1 MKFVDEAE
9 ITVEAGKGGNGCQAF
24 RREKYIAK
32 GGPNGG
38 DGGDGGSIYLLGDS
52 GLNTLVDFRFQP
64 QYRAQTGQSG
74 RSKNCTGSAGVDL
87 VVRVPVGTS
96 VVDGST
102 EELIADI
109 SADGMKVLVAKG
121 GVHGLGNTRFKSST
135 NRTPTKTTNGT
146 PGEHRTLQ
154 LQLKVLADVGLLGM
168 PNAGKSTLIRSV
180 SAARPK
186 VADYPFTT
194 LVPNLG
200 VVSVS
205 SERSF
210 VMADIPGVIEGAS
223 EGAGLGFRFL
233 KHLSRTR
240 LLLHLLDVAPL
251 DGSDPVVHAR
261 KIAEEL
267 EKFSPTMAKK
277 ERWLVLNK
285 LDLVP
290 EDEREALITR
300 LKSELA
306 WTGKV
311 FPITAISGEGCPAL
325 CQAIMV
331 SVESHREQLL
341 EDPDYQE
348 AQAEFDREMEY
359 EIRKSIEQS
368 KAARR
373 AKLAA
378 LRAQGEEDD
387 DDYDEDD
394 IADYEN
400 AGY

>member
-9 ITVEAGKGGNGCQAF
+9 ITVEAGKGGNGCQSF
-24 RREKYIAK
+24 RREKFIAK

-38 DGGDGGSIYLLGDS
+38 DGGDGGSVYLLGDS
-52 GLNTLVDFRFQP
+52 SLNTLVDFRFQP
-64 QYRAQTGQSG
+64 QYRAQSGQG
-74 RSKNCTGSAGVDL
+74 GMSKNCTGRSGEDL
-87 VVRVPVGTS
+87 VIRVPVGTS
-96 VVDGST
+96 VVDANT

-109 SADGMKVLVAKG
+109 SGDGLTVLVAKG
-121 GVHGLGNTRFKSST
+121 GFHGLGNTRFKSST

-146 PGEHRTLQ
+146 PGEYRVLQ

-168 PNAGKSTLIRSV
+168 PNAGKSTLIRAV

-200 VVSVS
+200 VVRVG

-240 LLLHLLDVAPL
+240 LLLHLLDIAPL
-251 DGSDPVVHAR
+251 DGADPVVHAR
-261 KIAEEL
+261 NIAEEL
-267 EKFSPTMAKK
+267 AKFSPTLAKK

-285 LDLVP
+285 FDLVP
-290 EDEREALITR
+290 EEQRESLVEEIVR
-300 LKSELA
+300 ELG
-306 WTGKV
+306 WQGRV
-311 FPITAISGEGCPAL
+311 FRITAINGAGCSDL

-331 SVESHREQLL
+331 SVEEHRQRLI
-341 EDPDYQE
+341 EDVDYQE
-348 AQAEFDREMEY
+348 QQTQFDREMEY
-359 EIRKSIEQS
+359 EIRKSIES
-368 KAARR
+368 SRAARR
-373 AKLAA
+373 ASEDLDDFDEF
-378 LRAQGEEDD
+378 EEDD
-387 DDYDEDD
+387 S
-394 IADYEN
+394 
-400 AGY
+400 

>member
-9 ITVEAGKGGNGCQAF
+9 ITVEAGKGGNGCMSF
-24 RREKYIAK
+24 RREKFIAK

-38 DGGDGGSIYLLGDS
+38 DGGDGGSVYLMGDS
-52 GLNTLVDFRFQP
+52 SLNTLVDFRYQP
-64 QYRAQTGQSG
+64 QYRAQSGMGGGSKGCTG
-74 RSKNCTGSAGVDL
+74 RSGEDL

-96 VVDGST
+96 VVDSDT

-109 SADGMKVLVAKG
+109 SLDRQVVLVAKG
-121 GVHGLGNTRFKSST
+121 GIHGLGNTRFKSST

-146 PGEHRTLQ
+146 PGEFRVLQ

-168 PNAGKSTLIRSV
+168 PNAGKSTLIRAV
-180 SAARPK
+180 SSAKPK

-200 VVSVS
+200 VVRVS
-205 SERSF
+205 AERSF

-251 DGSDPVVHAR
+251 DDSDPVHHAR

-267 EKFSPTMAKK
+267 EKFSPTLAKK

-285 LDLVP
+285 FDLIP
-290 EDEREALITR
+290 EEEREELVAR
-300 LKSELA
+300 LVRELD
-306 WTGKV
+306 WEGKV
-311 FPITAISGEGCPAL
+311 FKITAISGEGCPDL

-331 SVESHREQLL
+331 SVEEHRKRLL

-348 AQAEFDREMEY
+348 LQAELDREMEY
-359 EIRKSIEQS
+359 EIRKSIES
-368 KAARR
+368 TRGSR
-373 AKLAA
+373 D
-378 LRAQGEEDD
+378 ETDD
-387 DDYDEDD
+387 DDMLDDDLEEEDF
-394 IADYEN
+394 
-400 AGY
+400 

>member
-9 ITVEAGKGGNGCQAF
+9 ITVEAGKGGNGCMSF
-24 RREKYIAK
+24 RREKFIAK

-38 DGGDGGSIYLLGDS
+38 DGGDGGSVHLMGDS
-52 GLNTLVDFRFQP
+52 SLNTLVDFRYQP
-64 QYRAQTGQSG
+64 QYRAQSGMGGGSKGCTG
-74 RSKNCTGSAGVDL
+74 RSGEDL

-96 VVDGST
+96 VVDSDT

-109 SADGMKVLVAKG
+109 SLDGQMVLVAKG
-121 GVHGLGNTRFKSST
+121 GIHGLGNTRFKSST

-146 PGEHRTLQ
+146 PGEFRVLQ

-168 PNAGKSTLIRSV
+168 PNAGKSTLIRAV
-180 SAARPK
+180 SSAKPK

-200 VVSVS
+200 VVRVS
-205 SERSF
+205 AERSF

-251 DGSDPVVHAR
+251 DDSDPVHHAR

-267 EKFSPTMAKK
+267 EKFSPTLAKK

-285 LDLVP
+285 FDLIP
-290 EDEREALITR
+290 EEEREKLVKR
-300 LKSELA
+300 LVRELK
-306 WTGKV
+306 WKGKV
-311 FPITAISGEGCPAL
+311 FKITAISGEGCPDL

-331 SVESHREQLL
+331 SVEEHRKRLL

-348 AQAEFDREMEY
+348 AQAELDREMEY
-359 EIRKSIEQS
+359 EIRKSIENS
-368 KAARR
+368 R
-373 AKLAA
+373 ASRQADGDDL
-378 LRAQGEEDD
+378 LDDDLEEEDF
-387 DDYDEDD
+387 
-394 IADYEN
+394 
-400 AGY
+400 

>member
-9 ITVEAGKGGNGCQAF
+9 ITVEAGKGGNGCMSF
-24 RREKYIAK
+24 RREKFIAK

-38 DGGDGGSIYLLGDS
+38 DGGDGGSVYLMGDS
-52 GLNTLVDFRFQP
+52 SLNTLVDFRYQP
-64 QYRAQTGQSG
+64 QYRAQSGMGGGSKGCTG
-74 RSKNCTGSAGVDL
+74 RSGEDL

-96 VVDGST
+96 VVDSDT

-109 SADGMKVLVAKG
+109 SLDGQVVLVAKG
-121 GVHGLGNTRFKSST
+121 GIHGLGNTRFKSST

-146 PGEHRTLQ
+146 PGEFRVLQ

-168 PNAGKSTLIRSV
+168 PNAGKSTLIRAV
-180 SAARPK
+180 SSAKPK

-200 VVSVS
+200 VVRVS
-205 SERSF
+205 AERSF

-251 DGSDPVVHAR
+251 DDSDPVHHAR

-267 EKFSPTMAKK
+267 EKFSPTLAKK
-277 ERWLVLNK
+277 DRWLVLNK
-285 LDLVP
+285 FDLIP
-290 EDEREALITR
+290 EDEREELVAR
-300 LKSELA
+300 LVRELD
-306 WTGKV
+306 WQGRV
-311 FPITAISGEGCPAL
+311 FKITAISGEGCPDL

-331 SVESHREQLL
+331 SVEEHRKRLL

-348 AQAEFDREMEY
+348 LQAELDREMEY
-359 EIRKSIEQS
+359 EIRKSIES
-368 KAARR
+368 TRGSR
-373 AKLAA
+373 D
-378 LRAQGEEDD
+378 ETDD
-387 DDYDEDD
+387 DDMLDDDLEEEDF
-394 IADYEN
+394 
-400 AGY
+400 